1 MRILIDKI
9 KINKFRK
16 FSELGQ
22 IHLGHRI
29 TVLSG
34 HNGVGKSSIMSLI
47 SSTVGQNKVRL
58 NGSKFQPEFNDYFTI
73 DPEREEHDFPA
84 YEILVDFISQTNT
97 GNYEFA
103 KRVGFKDDRNQDR
116 GIRPLP
122 RPALPLINKNGYQTI
137 SQAQDAAFKMI
148 GDIIGKSGSSRV
160 HLPCIYISLSRIMP
174 PGETTLIIEDFDGK
188 TKKLSEEL
196 SNKYVEWYN
205 EVLPNSINE
214 NSIIAKSVEKK
225 STGKT
230 RLFILLADATAS
242 TQSVGQDNL
251 GGIIS
256 ALVDF
261 YYLSKT
267 SDDYNGGVLCID
279 EIEASLHPNAQ
290 LKLMLLLDKLSQEL
304 KLQILITSH
313 SLTILKEIL
322 IQQSKS
328 AVDYQLVY
336 FKGETYPYASKIDS
350 YRSLKADLFN
360 EITVSKPYV
369 KIYCED
375 EFTVP
380 LLNHLLKAAYDNE
393 ILSKSLPEYK
403 IINVALGKDNLR
415 SLIQLDSYFSHVLIV
430 LDGDA
435 KLKDRI
441 KIETYFKNPH
451 VFEGRTERNQPKN
464 VLTLPGFMSPE
475 EFSYVILWEYVNNE
489 SQHLQFWRNLER
501 NQDLALMT
509 ADKAR
514 EAFTPKGDQV
524 KFKDI
529 HDKHDLKLLDF
540 IGKSNILSDYY
551 SLDDNQIKLKDWIN
565 SFKKIL
571 VSFEKD
577 LKAMRY

>member
-16 FSELGQ
+16 FSELGEIQ
-22 IHLGHRI
+22 LGHRI

-34 HNGVGKSSIMSLI
+34 HNGVGKSSVMSLI

-73 DPEREEHDFPA
+73 DPEREEKDFSS
-84 YEILVDFISQTNT
+84 YEILVDFTSQTNT
-97 GNYEFA
+97 SNYEFA
-103 KRVGFKDDRNQDR
+103 KRVGFKDDRKQGR

-122 RPALPLINKNGYQTI
+122 RPALPFINENGYQTI
-137 SQAQDAAFKMI
+137 TEAQDATLKMI

-174 PGETTLIIEDFDGK
+174 PGETTLTIADFNGK
-188 TKKLSEEL
+188 TKKLSDEL

-205 EVLPNSINE
+205 EVLSNSINE

-230 RLFILLADATAS
+230 RLFIILADATAS

-251 GGIIS
+251 GSIIS

-290 LKLMLLLDKLSQEL
+290 LKLMLLLDKVSEEL
-304 KLQILITSH
+304 NLQILITSH
-313 SLTILKEIL
+313 SLTILKEII

-328 AVDYQLVY
+328 AKDYQLVY

-350 YRSLKADLFN
+350 YRALKADLFN
-360 EITVSKPYV
+360 DITVSKPYV
-369 KIYCED
+369 NIYCED

-380 LLNHLLKAAYDNE
+380 LLEHLIKAAYDNKLLPE
-393 ILSKSLPEYK
+393 DLPEYK
-403 IINVALGKDNLR
+403 IINIALGKDNLR
-415 SLIQLDSYFSHVLIV
+415 SLIQQDSYFSHVLIV

-451 VFEGRTERNQPKN
+451 IFDGRTERKQSKN
-464 VLTLPGFMSPE
+464 IITLPGFMSPE
-475 EFSYVILWEYVNNE
+475 EFSYAILWEYVNNE

-501 NQDLALMT
+501 NQDLELMT

-514 EAFTPKGDQV
+514 DIFTPKGDQV
-524 KFKDI
+524 KFEDI
-529 HDKHDLKLLDF
+529 HDKHNLRLLDF
-540 IGKSNILSDYY
+540 IGKSNILADYY
-551 SLDDNQIKLKDWIN
+551 SLDGNQIELKKWSD
-565 SFKKIL
+565 SFSQIL
-571 VSFEKD
+571 KNFEKD
-577 LKAMRY
+577 LKAMHY